1 LTGKG
6 IQWGGS
12 RIRPE
17 ATGYGAVYF
26 AANMLE
32 TRGET
37 PDGKICLVSGSGNVA
52 QFATEKLNELGAKVV
67 TMSDSGGHIYD
78 PEGIDSK
85 KLHWVMEL
93 KNKRRGRIKEYA
105 DEFSG
110 ATFTPS
116 DPSAE
121 SNELWSHKAD
131 CAFPCATENEI
142 NGQDAENLLNGSV
155 YVISEGAN
163 MPSMPDAVE
172 LFIDK
177 KVLFGPGKAA
187 NAGGVAVSGLEM
199 AQNSMRYSWTR
210 EEVDQR
216 LRMIMKSVHEAC
228 VAASERFD
236 RKGNY
241 VDGANIAGF
250 IKVADSMLDQ
260 GVC

>member
-1 LTGKG
+1 
-6 IQWGGS
+6 
-12 RIRPE
+12 
-17 ATGYGAVYF
+17 
-26 AANMLE
+26 M
-32 TRGET
+32 
-37 PDGKICLVSGSGNVA
+37 A
-52 QFATEKLNELGAKVV
+52 QFATEKVNELGAKVV
-67 TMSDSGGHIYD
+67 TLSDSGGHIYD

-105 DEFSG
+105 DEFSS

-116 DPSAE
+116 DPNAE
-121 SNELWSHKAD
+121 SNELWSHEAD

-142 NGQDAENLLNGSV
+142 NGQDAENLMNGGV

-172 LFIDK
+172 RFIDK

-210 EEVDQR
+210 EEVDNR
-216 LRMIMKSVHEAC
+216 LKMIMKDIHTATVD
-228 VAASERFD
+228 AAERFGTA
-236 RKGNY
+236 GNY
-241 VDGANIAGF
+241 VNGANIAGF
-250 IKVADSMLDQ
+250 LKVADAMLDQ
-260 GVC
+260 GVV